1 MLGQVYM
8 ILHNPTGRMYI
19 GQSSKVEQR
28 IKHHMTMLR
37 AGKHPV
43 EDMQKDFNEFG
54 EDYTITILGSTSDH
68 YTLEIEMMDKYRSC
82 VRGVGYNYKDPHVTS
97 RLRNQA
103 KKRSAR
109 ASLIKLIDSLD
120 EEERWFSYNLLSR
133 LYENHKRSSA

>member
-19 GQSSKVEQR
+19 GQSTKVEQR

-54 EDYTITILGSTSDH
+54 EDYTITILGSAVGH
-68 YTLEIEMMDKYRSC
+68 YTVEIVMMD
-82 VRGVGYNYKDPHVTS
+82 
-97 RLRNQA
+97 
-103 KKRSAR
+103 
-109 ASLIKLIDSLD
+109 
-120 EEERWFSYNLLSR
+120 
-133 LYENHKRSSA
+133 